1 MPLAP
6 PGTDPE
12 YAAAADEVGARPPDP
27 PPPLLVGLCDR
38 NPPPM
43 TFLGWASGGIVP
55 PPATIASFGLLLQ
68 PLSRCCSSCNLLEQ
82 LLRRIQK
89 PHTVKIRSLGPVCE
103 LTKRSRDSRLAGE
116 FHDLFRSRSQALARG
131 LNGLK
136 GAGAVRREA
145 CERRQRLSRWKALE
159 RAGATHH
166 EGEQGMECAV
176 CALADA
182 VVQPPGQ
189 LTCGGEQQASGRGG
203 GDGLD
208 PGLQSS
214 EAGCA
219 AREEMY
225 GGPRNVRAGD

>member
-1 MPLAP
+1 M
-6 PGTDPE
+6 
-12 YAAAADEVGARPPDP
+12 
-27 PPPLLVGLCDR
+27 
-38 NPPPM
+38 
-43 TFLGWASGGIVP
+43 F
-55 PPATIASFGLLLQ
+55 
-68 PLSRCCSSCNLLEQ
+68 
-82 LLRRIQK
+82 
-89 PHTVKIRSLGPVCE
+89 
-103 LTKRSRDSRLAGE
+103 
-116 FHDLFRSRSQALARG
+116 RSQALARG

-159 RAGATHH
+159 RAGAAHH

-182 VVQPPGQ
+182 FVQPPGQ
-189 LTCGGEQQASGRGG
+189 LTCGGEQQAGGRGR

-208 PGLQSS
+208 PGPQSS